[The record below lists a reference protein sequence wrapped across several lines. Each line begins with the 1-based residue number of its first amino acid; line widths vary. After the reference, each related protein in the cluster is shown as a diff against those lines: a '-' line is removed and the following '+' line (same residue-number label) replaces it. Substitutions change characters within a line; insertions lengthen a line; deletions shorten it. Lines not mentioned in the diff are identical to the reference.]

1 MENNSDH
8 SLNVKCTLLGHCLC
22 CCPVIVCECM
32 WRKTLTSTTTL
43 LQQQQH
49 QQQELL
55 CNNIKR
61 EKQRHRA
68 ISPTTCTIK
77 TCFICT
83 HSLYAPT
90 KQMCVIYRPNGASV
104 NKITNPAGHTSL
116 VEVKIAIKRIMGT
129 ESTIVKKTW
138 KIWNISYFLLRNI

>member
-32 WRKTLTSTTTL
+32 WRKLLTSTTTL

-55 CNNIKR
+55 CNNTKR

-83 HSLYAPT
+83 HSLHAPK
-90 KQMCVIYRPNGASV
+90 KQMCVIYRPNRASV
-104 NKITNPAGHTSL
+104 NLTIFIIFDVL
-116 VEVKIAIKRIMGT
+116 VNLLINACFAYFGSNYHAIRKR
-129 ESTIVKKTW
+129 
-138 KIWNISYFLLRNI
+138 WNI